1 MNRIHCLTMLGAL
14 PIAGRTSG
22 VASAATRLR
31 IATPPIT
38 AAAQPYFA
46 RANGYFTKAGIDA
59 DISFMPSGA
68 ATAAAVVAGALD
80 VGNSNAISLASA
92 HDRGVPLVY
101 IAPDALYDSAHPV
114 AALIVSRQSQ
124 LTNAKDLNGKTVAV
138 NALKNLPHLATMA
151 WIDKN
156 GGDSATVK
164 FVEVPLPAVPAAL
177 TAGRIDA
184 GVCSEPFLT
193 AALSGDARMFA
204 NCYEALAKQFM
215 YGGFFTTA
223 QWAQDHPGVVRD
235 FRSAIIEA
243 SRWANMHQA
252 EARDIL
258 LRDAKLDVSAL
269 MSHDVY
275 ATRLD
280 PELLQP
286 LINIAARYGVIR
298 TPFPVSDMIS
308 RI

>member
-1 MNRIHCLTMLGAL
+1 MKRSAYLTLLGAL
-14 PIAGRTSG
+14 PVAGALSG
-22 VASAATRLR
+22 TADGATRLR

-46 RANGYFTKAGIDA
+46 RANGFFAKVGIDA
-59 DISFMPSGA
+59 DVSFMPSGA
-68 ATAAAVVAGALD
+68 ATAVAVVAGSLEI
-80 VGNSNAISLASA
+80 GNSNAISLASA

-101 IAPDALYDSAHPV
+101 VAPDALYDSAHPV
-114 AALIVSRQSQ
+114 AALIVSRQSPFVH
-124 LTNAKDLNGKTVAV
+124 AKDLNGKTVAV

-156 GGDSATVK
+156 GGDSTTVK
-164 FVEVPLPAVPAAL
+164 FVEVPLPAVQAAL

-193 AALSGDARMFA
+193 TALSADARMFA
-204 NCYEALAKQFM
+204 NCYEALAKSFM

-243 SRWANMHQA
+243 SRWANSHQS
-252 EARDIL
+252 EARNIL
-258 LRDAKLDVSAL
+258 LRDAKLDISAL
-269 MSHDVY
+269 TSHDVY

-280 PELLQP
+280 PALLQP
-286 LINIAARYGVIR
+286 LVNVAARYGVIR
-298 TPFPVSDMIS
+298 APFPVSDMIS

>member
-1 MNRIHCLTMLGAL
+1 MKRIHCLAVLGTL
-14 PIAGRTSG
+14 PIAGFASG
-22 VASAATRLR
+22 MASAAMRLR

-46 RANGYFTKAGIDA
+46 RANGSFAKVGIEA

-80 VGNSNAISLASA
+80 IGNANAISLASA
-92 HDRGVPLVY
+92 HDHGVPLVY
-101 IAPDALYDSAHPV
+101 LAPDALYDSAHPV
-114 AALIVSRQSQ
+114 AALIVSRQAS
-124 LTNAKDLNGKTVAV
+124 LRNAKDLDGKTVAV

-156 GGDSATVK
+156 GGDSTTVK
-164 FVEVPLPAVPAAL
+164 FVEVPLPAVPASL
-177 TAGRIDA
+177 SAGRIDA

-193 AALSGDARMFA
+193 AALNADARMFA
-204 NCYEALAKQFM
+204 NCYEAIAKQFM

-223 QWAQDHPGVVRD
+223 QWAQDHPGTVRD

-243 SRWANMHQA
+243 SHWANTHQR

-286 LINIAARYGVIR
+286 LVDVAARYGVIR
-298 TPFPVSDMIS
+298 APFRVSDMIS
-308 RI
+308 SI